1 MLLSLVVITNS
12 TAGVVDTVRV
22 MSAPEACRYSNCYQH
37 RADSHGAA
45 GQLVLLPKPF
55 QQVAVTVSIAWI
67 FSLSRDF

>member
-22 MSAPEACRYSNCYQH
+22 MSAPEACRYSNRYQH

-45 GQLVLLPKPF
+45 GQLVLLPIKI
-55 QQVAVTVSIAWI
+55 AVTVSIAWI